1 MTCDKLSHAFGTQC
15 EVPILVILLQPPL
28 VDIVFPRAEQ
38 LNACADPTQVVGGY
52 IASLTSPPDAR
63 YSPLRPPLKR
73 GPRTYPMVRALVL
86 PLLDAPE
93 IQKVRCRV

>member
-1 MTCDKLSHAFGTQC
+1 MCTKMLS
-15 EVPILVILLQPPL
+15 
-28 VDIVFPRAEQ
+28 DVF
-38 LNACADPTQVVGGY
+38 ACADPTQVVSGY
-52 IASLTSPPDAR
+52 IASMTSPPDAR

-93 IQKVRCRV
+93 IQQVRTRAWISGPFEP